1 VTRTFIPQPILDA
14 AHARAAARAARDWAT
29 ADRLRDEIEAAGW
42 RVVDAGTDF
51 RLELAD
57 PPDLEIG
64 GTVRYGR
71 SSAVP
76 SRLDEP
82 ASGTASIILVAGED
96 VGDLARATRGILQH
110 APEGVGVVIVAD
122 DPGTAMTEHLSAPP
136 VGIEVIWTSE
146 RLGTGAAWNIGLRR
160 ATAGVVA
167 LMDPGIELQ
176 GDAITPLVRALD
188 DPAVAI
194 AGPFGLRSGDLRRF
208 DETTL
213 AGPAA
218 AIEGYLLAFRRA
230 DATAR
235 MPIDEGFRFYRNL
248 DIWWSFELRDA
259 GPDRPPRDAIVVPGL
274 PLVRHEHRGWTALEP
289 AERERLSK
297 RNFYRLLD
305 RFRDRDDL
313 AVEGDA
319 G

>member
-1 VTRTFIPQPILDA
+1 MTRTFIPQPILDL

-29 ADRLRDEIEAAGW
+29 ADRLRGEIEAAGW

-51 RLELAD
+51 RLEPSH

-82 ASGTASIILVAGED
+82 ASGTATIILVAGED
-96 VGDLARATRGILQH
+96 VADLARATRAILEH
-110 APEGVGVVIVAD
+110 APAGVDIVVVAD
-122 DPGTAMTEHLSAPP
+122 DPGAAMTEHLAAQPE
-136 VGIEVIWTSE
+136 GIEVIWTSE

-160 ATAGVVA
+160 ATAAVA
-167 LMDPGIELQ
+167 MLMDPGIELQ
-176 GDAITPLVRALD
+176 GDAITPLVGALD
-188 DPAVAI
+188 DPTVAI

-208 DETTL
+208 DETTN

-218 AIEGYLLAFRRA
+218 AIEGYLMAFRRP
-230 DATAR
+230 DAAAR
-235 MPIDEGFRFYRNL
+235 VPIDEAFRFYRNL

-259 GPDRPPRDAIVVPGL
+259 GPDAAPRDAVVIPGL
-274 PLVRHEHRGWTALEP
+274 PLVRHEHRGWTSLEP

-313 AVEGDA
+313 AVEGEA